1 MRPEERARE
10 GTAGRWAGWRTGE
23 TGVVITG
30 IPILRGARTEIE
42 PRTRCQ
48 YTNKR
53 KSKCHD
59 SALPSTEFDTGSKH
73 VGCGSGGEHGADW
86 PLGEEAEMFVP
97 LHAGLFTRAQNSNS
111 SGGSRGIQD
120 TETDQSRREQPGSC
134 LEYRERYQ
142 AADRH
147 PSYSSCTE

>member
-30 IPILRGARTEIE
+30 IPILRGARTEVK
-42 PRTRCQ
+42 PRTICH
-48 YTNKR
+48 YTDHR
-53 KSKCHD
+53 KINFHS
-59 SALPSTEFDTGSKH
+59 SALLSTEFDTGSKH
-73 VGCGSGGEHGADW
+73 VGCGSGENTALIGHLERRLKCLFLCTPDFLQEH
-86 PLGEEAEMFVP
+86 
-97 LHAGLFTRAQNSNS
+97 NS

-134 LEYRERYQ
+134 LAYRERYQ